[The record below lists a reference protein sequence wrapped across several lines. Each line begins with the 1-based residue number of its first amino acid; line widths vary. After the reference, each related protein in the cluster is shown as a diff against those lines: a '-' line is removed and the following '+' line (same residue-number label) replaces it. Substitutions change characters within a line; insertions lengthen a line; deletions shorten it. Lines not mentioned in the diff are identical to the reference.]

1 MSRNWKIIH
10 KYILIDG
17 DYAYLCNQAVAA
29 TWLKTDIASKK
40 VNCKNCLKQLK
51 KEAKK
56 NE

>member
-17 DYAYLCNQAVAA
+17 DYGYLCNQAVAA
-29 TWLKTDIASKK
+29 TWLKTDISNKK
-40 VNCKNCLKQLK
+40 INCKNCLKQIK
-51 KEAKK
+51 KEAKT